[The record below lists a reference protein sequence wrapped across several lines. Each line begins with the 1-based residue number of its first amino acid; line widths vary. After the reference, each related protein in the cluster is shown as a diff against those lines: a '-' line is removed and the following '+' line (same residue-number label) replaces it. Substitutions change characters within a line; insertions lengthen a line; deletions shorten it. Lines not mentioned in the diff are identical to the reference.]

1 MDILNMRD
9 HTFVEFPIILVS
21 AKNSPDNIKFSKRI
35 KYLSYN
41 YLVLQIFGDTS
52 KINLS
57 LMIKDYS
64 WRQLNMCFKYCWIIK
79 VYN

>member
-1 MDILNMRD
+1 MDILNRLD

-21 AKNSPDNIKFSKRI
+21 AKYSPDKIKFSKRI

-52 KINLS
+52 IINLS
-57 LMIKDYS
+57 LMIKG
-64 WRQLNMCFKYCWIIK
+64 LFMKAVKY
-79 VYN
+79 VL